1 MSLISILKGSLH
13 LAGIIH
19 NPPISTGRSPG
30 VVVIHPGGGVKEQV
44 ANDYAQRISQE
55 GFVSV
60 AFDALYQGTSEGLP
74 RFLEDP
80 DSRTSDVSAVVTY
93 LQSLD
98 NVDPYAIAVVGICA
112 GGGYGIAAATVD
124 HRIKAV
130 AAVSLVNIG
139 DSTRLGW
146 MNTLNHTDAL
156 AVLDD
161 AQARL
166 QGTALS
172 GNTTFVPFLPTPGP
186 DTPRDLVD
194 AWEYYRTPRGYY
206 NTSQNIMDGSSTPLL
221 MRFDA
226 WQWVDRYLSQPTLL
240 IAGTDADS
248 RWQTDKVYERIQ
260 NTNPNVTRLL
270 VPGGRHMDFYDR
282 EEYVGPALANI
293 TEFLNLHLSGRG

>member
-13 LAGIIH
+13 LAGILH
-19 NPPISTGRSPG
+19 SPPISTGRSPA
-30 VVVIHPGGGVKEQV
+30 VVVVHPGGGVKEQA
-44 ANDYAQRISQE
+44 ANHYAQRISQE

-60 AFDALYQGTSEGLP
+60 AFDALYQGSSEGLP

-80 DSRTSDVSAVVTY
+80 DSRTSDVSAVVSY

-98 NVDPYAIAVVGICA
+98 NVDPDAIAVVGICA
-112 GGGYGIAAATVD
+112 GGGYSIAAATVD

-139 DSTRLGW
+139 DSSRLGW
-146 MNTLNHTDAL
+146 LNNLNHSDAL

-166 QGTALS
+166 QDMAVS
-172 GNTTFVPFLPTPGP
+172 GNNTFLPYIPTPAP

-194 AWEYYRTPRGYY
+194 AYDYYRTPRGYY
-206 NTSQNIMDGSSTPLL
+206 NTSQNIMHGSSTPLL

-226 WQWVDRYLSQPTLL
+226 WQWVDRYLNQPTLL

-248 RWQTDKVYERIQ
+248 RWQTDKVFERIQ
-260 NTNPNVTRLL
+260 NTNSNATRLL

-282 EEYVGPALANI
+282 EEYVGPTLSNI
-293 TEFLNLHLSGRG
+293 TAFLKLHLSG

>member
-1 MSLISILKGSLH
+1 MSLISILKGGLH

-19 NPPISTGRSPG
+19 SPPISTGKFPG
-30 VVVIHPGGGVKEQV
+30 VVVVHPGGGVKEQV
-44 ANDYAQRISQE
+44 ANDYARRISQE

-60 AFDALYQGTSEGLP
+60 AFDALYQGASEGLP

-80 DSRTSDVSAVVTY
+80 DSRTSDISAVVTY
-93 LQSLD
+93 LQGLD
-98 NVDPYAIAVVGICA
+98 NVDPDAIAVVGICA

-146 MNTLNHTDAL
+146 LNTLNHVDAL

-161 AQARL
+161 ARERL

-172 GNTTFVPFLPTPGP
+172 GNTTFVPFLPTPTA

-194 AWEYYRTPRGYY
+194 AWDYYRTPRGYY
-206 NTSQNIMDGSSTPLL
+206 NTSQNVMEGSSTPLL

-240 IAGTDADS
+240 IAGADADS
-248 RWQTDKVYERIQ
+248 RWQTDKVFERIQ
-260 NTNPNVTRLL
+260 TTNPDATRLL

-282 EEYVGPALANI
+282 EEYVGPALSNI
-293 TEFLNLHLSGRG
+293 TEFLNLHLRG